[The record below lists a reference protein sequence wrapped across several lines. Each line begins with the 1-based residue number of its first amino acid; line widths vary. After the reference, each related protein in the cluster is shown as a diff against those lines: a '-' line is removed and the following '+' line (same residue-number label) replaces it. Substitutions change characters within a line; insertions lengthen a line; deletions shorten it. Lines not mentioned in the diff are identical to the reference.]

1 MSEGSAD
8 DLFSLMSKE
17 GDVLDIDATLVVY
30 SAVIS
35 AIVVIPHASPIK
47 LPHITSDVLLEL
59 FSMIKTSCEQ
69 AGSEDAH
76 LKQLVAGLSRH
87 RLIVLA
93 EGARYLGIGRVKDA
107 ILARLSGEL
116 GTVPVAGLAD
126 LLELPNDW
134 SSAEEAATAR
144 LRNGLLLKLQ

>member
-1 MSEGSAD
+1 MSEENPEE
-8 DLFSLMSKE
+8 LFSLLSKE

-30 SAVIS
+30 SSVIA
-35 AIVVIPHASPIK
+35 AIVVVPHASPIK

-59 FSMIKTSCEQ
+59 FSMIQKSCEH
-69 AGSEDAH
+69 AGSEDSH
-76 LKQLVAGLSRH
+76 LRELVAGLSRE
-87 RLIVLA
+87 RLVALA

-107 ILARLSGEL
+107 ILARLSNEL
-116 GTVPVAGLAD
+116 GITPVAGLGD